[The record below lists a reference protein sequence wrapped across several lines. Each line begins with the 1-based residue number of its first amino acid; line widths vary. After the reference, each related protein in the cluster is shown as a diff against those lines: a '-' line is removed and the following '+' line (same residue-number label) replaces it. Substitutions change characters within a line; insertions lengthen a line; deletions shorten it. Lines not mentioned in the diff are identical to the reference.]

1 MFLCSMSFAGHRRTE
16 GSSVLFLVIVYLMLL
31 YHLGYLHTLWKDL
44 LIDALAG
51 MDVVLEQQHLV
62 SDQINDEY

>member
-1 MFLCSMSFAGHRRTE
+1 MSFAGHCGTK
-16 GSSVLFLVIVYLMLL
+16 GSSVLFLVIIYLMLL

>member
-1 MFLCSMSFAGHRRTE
+1 MTD
-16 GSSVLFLVIVYLMLL
+16 GSSVLFLVSVHLMLL
-31 YHLGYLHTLWKDL
+31 YRLGYLHTLWKDL

>member
-1 MFLCSMSFAGHRRTE
+1 MISLAGHHGIE
-16 GSSVLFLVIVYLMLL
+16 DSSVLFLVSVYLMLL